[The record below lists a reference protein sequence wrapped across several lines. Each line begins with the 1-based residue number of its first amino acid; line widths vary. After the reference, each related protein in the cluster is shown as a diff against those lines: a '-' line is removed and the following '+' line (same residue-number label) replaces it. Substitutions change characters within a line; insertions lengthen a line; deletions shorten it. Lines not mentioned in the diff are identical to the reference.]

1 MAYNEYLQERI
12 DSILNEKKIL
22 FEAKKMMGG
31 LCYMVDDKMC
41 LGIINDD
48 LMARVGADAY
58 PDLIKIKGARE
69 MDFTKRPMRG
79 YLYVSPEAVDFEK
92 DLEFWIQKCLDFNP
106 LAKSS
111 KKKK

>member
-12 DSILNEKKIL
+12 ERVLKERSIV

-31 LCYMVDDKMC
+31 LCYMIDDKMC
-41 LGIINDD
+41 IGIIKDD
-48 LMARVGADAY
+48 LMARVGSDAY
-58 PDLIKIKGARE
+58 ESLVTREGARP
-69 MDFTKRPMRG
+69 MDFTKRPMKG
-79 YLYVSPEAVDFEK
+79 YIYVSPEGVDFDE

-111 KKKK
+111 KKK